1 MEMKGNYCLNST
13 LFRNSHH
20 QSVIDETSMSYLMNK
35 RKEKTK
41 DIDINNFKPKEYL
54 MSKNLSVTEVQNL
67 YKLRNCMID
76 VKGNF
81 HSGNKD
87 NMWCRICY
95 LFTETQQH
103 LVDCSPI
110 TDKLRGKDILSL
122 VNGDQ

>member
-1 MEMKGNYCLNST
+1 MSCEKFKSILK
-13 LFRNSHH
+13 
-20 QSVIDETSMSYLMNK
+20 QKIDETAKSYLKNK

-41 DIDINNFKPKEYL
+41 NIDINHFKPKEYL

-67 YKLRNCMID
+67 FKLRNCMID

-87 NMWCRICY
+87 DMFDLLDHRMVFQSLKRKEFYAKNYTIILNAR
-95 LFTETQQH
+95 
-103 LVDCSPI
+103 
-110 TDKLRGKDILSL
+110 KDILSL